1 MAKTA
6 GFSTEV
12 FTGTARVFDGERA
25 ALDALTE
32 GAITAGDVVVIRYEG
47 PQGGPGMREM
57 LAITGAIKGAGL
69 GKDVLLLTDGRF
81 SGGTT
86 GLCVGHIAP
95 EASAGGPIGLTRDGD
110 TIRLDIP
117 NGTLELWVDEQELD
131 RRRDHWQHPAARHN
145 RGVLAKY
152 ARLVGSASGGAVC
165 D

>member
-1 MAKTA
+1 ML
-6 GFSTEV
+6 
-12 FTGTARVFDGERA
+12 GTWSA
-25 ALDALTE
+25 AAVE
-32 GAITAGDVVVIRYEG
+32 AIRQATS
-47 PQGGPGMREM
+47 PGMRAM
-57 LAITGAIKGAGL
+57 LAIAGAIKGAGL

-95 EASAGGPIGLTRDGD
+95 EATAGGPIGLTRDGD

-117 NGTLELWVDEQELD
+117 NGTLQLWVEEQELD
-131 RRRDHWQHPAARHN
+131 RRRDHWQHLPPQHN

-152 ARLVGSASGGAVC
+152 ARLVGFASGGAVC